1 MPRYCSFKFK
11 IKVYGKRSNEKFH
24 VIKQTVGGLLRIFPQ
39 GWSNQVVDIEPILD
53 RMVFFWSDRRNP
65 HEVQP
70 SFRTRYAIT
79 VWYFDAKEREE
90 ARLRYKRDCK
100 SLHNIIL
107 KSMKIRNVLF

>member
-1 MPRYCSFKFK
+1 MQRF
-11 IKVYGKRSNEKFH
+11 VL
-24 VIKQTVGGLLRIFPQ
+24 QTVGGLLRIFPQ
-39 GWSNQVVDIEPILD
+39 GWANQVVDIEPILD

-90 ARLRYKRDCK
+90 AKQRYSRERKLICF
-100 SLHNIIL
+100 SIT
-107 KSMKIRNVLF
+107 FF